1 MGESGGAIVCAK
13 ELSYIKP
20 MDEVPE
26 DFSQKDYSGLNL
38 IDFYVVPHY
47 LCPPFEKCSQQILDE
62 YPNLNICALNNSQA
76 ILVENG
82 EKRKLNV

>member
-1 MGESGGAIVCAK
+1 
-13 ELSYIKP
+13 
-20 MDEVPE
+20 MDEVPNG
-26 DFSQKDYSGLNL
+26 FSQKDYAGLGL

-62 YPNLNICALNNSQA
+62 NPDLNIYAISNTQA

-82 EKRKLNV
+82 NKTELNV